1 MDNNKKKASSSSS
14 SSSTT
19 NFDHLFGP
27 KDPSTMSSSST
38 SIFGY
43 IFPLPSSTVGGRDS
57 RKQEVGFKNYGAP
70 GNYGKSESSC
80 GNKNETVEP
89 SSYYSSSIYYS
100 GQENYSP
107 RTTTSSTRTT
117 ESHHAVSRRTK
128 NNPCLI
134 GEPGVGKT
142 TIAEG
147 LAQRIANGDVPETI
161 EGKKVITL
169 DMGLLVAGTKY
180 RGEFEERLKKL
191 MEEIKQS
198 DEIILFIDE
207 VHTLIGVGAVEGAID
222 AANILKPAL
231 ARGELQA
238 YESLMKAF
246 SEFGNLPY
254 GFQAN
259 TWLVPPS
266 VAESPSNFPA
276 LPTED
281 ERWGG
286 NGGGQGRNG
295 EYELRQWPLNFA
307 VLASLPC
314 KTEEERVVR
323 DRKAF
328 LLHS

>member
-117 ESHHAVSRRTK
+117 ESHHAVSA
-128 NNPCLI
+128 LI
-134 GEPGVGKT
+134 P
-142 TIAEG
+142 
-147 LAQRIANGDVPETI
+147 
-161 EGKKVITL
+161 
-169 DMGLLVAGTKY
+169 
-180 RGEFEERLKKL
+180 
-191 MEEIKQS
+191 
-198 DEIILFIDE
+198 ILYFI
-207 VHTLIGVGAVEGAID
+207 
-222 AANILKPAL
+222 
-231 ARGELQA
+231 
-238 YESLMKAF
+238 F
-246 SEFGNLPY
+246 
-254 GFQAN
+254 
-259 TWLVPPS
+259 
-266 VAESPSNFPA
+266 
-276 LPTED
+276 
-281 ERWGG
+281 
-286 NGGGQGRNG
+286 
-295 EYELRQWPLNFA
+295 
-307 VLASLPC
+307 
-314 KTEEERVVR
+314 
-323 DRKAF
+323 
-328 LLHS
+328 

>member
-117 ESHHAVSRRTK
+117 ESHHAV
-128 NNPCLI
+128 
-134 GEPGVGKT
+134 V
-142 TIAEG
+142 
-147 LAQRIANGDVPETI
+147 VP
-161 EGKKVITL
+161 KITL
-169 DMGLLVAGTKY
+169 ALLENLVLGRQLLLKVLPNVLQMGM
-180 RGEFEERLKKL
+180 F
-191 MEEIKQS
+191 
-198 DEIILFIDE
+198 
-207 VHTLIGVGAVEGAID
+207 
-222 AANILKPAL
+222 LKP
-231 ARGELQA
+231 
-238 YESLMKAF
+238 
-246 SEFGNLPY
+246 
-254 GFQAN
+254 
-259 TWLVPPS
+259 
-266 VAESPSNFPA
+266 
-276 LPTED
+276 
-281 ERWGG
+281 
-286 NGGGQGRNG
+286 
-295 EYELRQWPLNFA
+295 
-307 VLASLPC
+307 
-314 KTEEERVVR
+314 
-323 DRKAF
+323 
-328 LLHS
+328 